1 MDRKAAAEQ
10 IRSVC
15 NTIARELMK
24 IHPAVPALQH
34 EETQKV
40 IYETVYEL
48 TKNVETIK
56 KKLARMEA
64 ADESRDL

>member
-1 MDRKAAAEQ
+1 MDRKAAIEQ
-10 IRSVC
+10 IRNVC
-15 NTIARELMK
+15 DTIARELMK
-24 IHPAVPALQH
+24 VHPAVPAIQH

-56 KKLARMEA
+56 KKLIRLQGS
-64 ADESRDL
+64 DDSKLL

>member
-1 MDRKAAAEQ
+1 MDRKAAIEQ
-10 IRSVC
+10 IRTVC
-15 NTIARELMK
+15 DTIARELMK
-24 IHPAVPALQH
+24 VHPAVPAIQH

-56 KKLARMEA
+56 KKLIRLQG
-64 ADESRDL
+64 ADDSKLL

>member
-1 MDRKAAAEQ
+1 MDRKAAIEQ
-10 IRSVC
+10 IRTVC
-15 NTIARELMK
+15 DTIARELMK
-24 IHPAVPALQH
+24 VHPAVPAIQH

-56 KKLARMEA
+56 KKLIRLQGS
-64 ADESRDL
+64 DDSKLL

>member
-1 MDRKAAAEQ
+1 MDRKAAIEQ
-10 IRSVC
+10 IRTVC
-15 NTIARELMK
+15 DTIARELMK
-24 IHPAVPALQH
+24 VHPAVPAIQH

-56 KKLARMEA
+56 KKLIRLQGT
-64 ADESRDL
+64 DDSKLL

>member
-1 MDRKAAAEQ
+1 MDRKAAIEQ
-10 IRSVC
+10 IRTVC
-15 NTIARELMK
+15 DAIARELMK
-24 IHPAVPALQH
+24 VHPAVPAIQH

-56 KKLARMEA
+56 KKLIRLQGS
-64 ADESRDL
+64 DDSKLL